1 MQRQLAGYH
10 ARWDIVTHL
19 ISLKVDGSAKS
30 CLRDKR
36 VIPLVCIS
44 KHRSIRSNGYMII
57 NYHYSRKI
65 HKKNFCEETLW
76 N

>member
-44 KHRSIRSNGYMII
+44 KHRSIHDNQLSIFKEN
-57 NYHYSRKI
+57 SLKKTSVRKLSGI
-65 HKKNFCEETLW
+65 KQ
-76 N
+76 

>member
-19 ISLKVDGSAKS
+19 ISLKADGSAKS

-44 KHRSIRSNGYMII
+44 KHRSHDNQLPLFKENS
-57 NYHYSRKI
+57 
-65 HKKNFCEETLW
+65 
-76 N
+76 